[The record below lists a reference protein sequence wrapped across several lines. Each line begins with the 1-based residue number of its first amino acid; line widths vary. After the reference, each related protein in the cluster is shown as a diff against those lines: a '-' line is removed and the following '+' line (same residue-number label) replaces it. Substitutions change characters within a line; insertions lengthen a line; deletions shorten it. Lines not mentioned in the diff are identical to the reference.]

1 MDKFYE
7 QLLTTKKSLRYKSLN
22 ILYWVFLI
30 GGLLYF
36 FIATISFNVGLTIFS
51 IIIIAL
57 SFLFK
62 YFRNNSYKEYEYT
75 FTNGNLV
82 IDIIY
87 NMNKRKT
94 LFDEDVKNFEDF
106 GKESEVKIAKDRK
119 PQNCIPWDNKDEVYT
134 IVSAGKAYYISPDE
148 KLLSLIN
155 IYNRVRRR

>member
-7 QLLTTKKSLRYKSLN
+7 QLLTTKKSLKYTVLN
-22 ILYWVFLI
+22 ILYWIFLI

-36 FIATISFNVGLTIFS
+36 FMATISFNVGMTIFS
-51 IIIIAL
+51 IITIVLAFVL
-57 SFLFK
+57 K
-62 YFRNNSYKEYEYT
+62 YFRNNSYREYEYT

-106 GKESEVKIAKDRK
+106 GKESDIKIAKDNK
-119 PQNCIPWDNKDEVYT
+119 PQNCIPWDNNGEVYT
-134 IVSAGKAYYISPDE
+134 IVSKGKAYYISPDE
-148 KLLSLIN
+148 NLLSLIN
-155 IYNRVRRR
+155 IYNRVRRV

>member
-1 MDKFYE
+1 MDRFYE
-7 QLLTTKKSLRYKSLN
+7 QLLTTKKSLKYTTLN
-22 ILYWVFLI
+22 ILNWIFLI

-36 FIATISFNVGLTIFS
+36 FLATISFNVGLTIFS

-87 NMNKRKT
+87 NMNKRRT
-94 LFDEDVKNFEDF
+94 LFDEDVKNFEAF
-106 GKESEVKIAKDRK
+106 GKKSDIKIAKGNK
-119 PQNCIPWDNKDEVYT
+119 PQNCIPWDNKGEVYT
-134 IVSAGKAYYISPDE
+134 IVSASKAYYISPDE

-155 IYNRVRRR
+155 IYNIVRRC